1 LRVKAEMLQPR
12 IETVQRQ
19 QFTVGTDPLE
29 LTLNERALK
38 ELRIEVHLLRGVTT
52 LPALLPLAGIHPLG
66 VEKHS
71 GLVMAMACRFRRPP
85 TKCGRVDRGAQRTD
99 IL

>member
-1 LRVKAEMLQPR
+1 
-12 IETVQRQ
+12 
-19 QFTVGTDPLE
+19 
-29 LTLNERALK
+29 LTN
-38 ELRIEVHLLRGVTT
+38 

-71 GLVMAMACRFRRPP
+71 GLVMALACRFRRPP